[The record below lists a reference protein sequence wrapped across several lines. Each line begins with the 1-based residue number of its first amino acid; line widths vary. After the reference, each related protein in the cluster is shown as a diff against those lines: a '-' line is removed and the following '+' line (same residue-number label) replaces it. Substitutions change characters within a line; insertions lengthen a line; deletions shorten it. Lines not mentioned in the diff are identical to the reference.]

1 MKTAVPPRECRPSGV
16 AEGRERSL
24 SNLASVLLYEVP
36 GVRHFERDLAFIGNN
51 EAKAVL
57 RQIAHYVTT
66 RAL

>member
-1 MKTAVPPRECRPSGV
+1 MVFGLPMKRFGSIDYATEVADKLALEGV
-16 AEGRERSL
+16 TRFESDL
-24 SNLASVLLYEVP
+24 S
-36 GVRHFERDLAFIGNN
+36 FIPDN